1 MAVPWLAMLSDQLA
15 IELGWRWH
23 PALAPVL
30 HRSPVRPGG
39 NGARAVIVMIE
50 DDEAIGLMYRLQL
63 ESDGYVIHHT
73 PDGGRGLELI
83 GATSP
88 DLVLLD
94 LRLPGVDG
102 MDILR
107 SLRAGGRM
115 PPTVVVS
122 NYSDP
127 ELVKEAKR
135 LGALDFLVKSR
146 IVPADLSERIP
157 GWIESGGR
165 RLQ

>member
-1 MAVPWLAMLSDQLA
+1 MLPEQLA
-15 IELGWRWH
+15 IEPGWRWH
-23 PALAPVL
+23 PALGPAL
-30 HRSPVRPGG
+30 HRSPARPGG
-39 NGARAVIVMIE
+39 NAARAEIVLIE
-50 DDEAIGLMYRLQL
+50 DDEVIGLMYRRQL
-63 ESDGYVIHHT
+63 ERDGYVVHHSA
-73 PDGGRGLELI
+73 DGARGLDLI
-83 GATSP
+83 AAVNP

-107 SLRAGGRM
+107 SLWAGGRM

-127 ELVKEAKR
+127 ELVGEARR

-146 IVPADLSERIP
+146 IVPAELSERIP
-157 GWIESGGR
+157 GWLESGGGP
-165 RLQ
+165 LQ